1 MHDFFWFGV
10 CVFFLFGGF
19 IIGIALDRVMCERS
33 LTKRPLILTI
43 PYFTNCQSVEVL
55 SACSPVRRYRTNE
68 KSIWYFDNCNI
79 AKD

>member
-1 MHDFFWFGV
+1 MHDFFGLGFYV
-10 CVFFLFGGF
+10 FLFGSF
-19 IIGIALDRVMCERS
+19 IIGIALDRLIRERS
-33 LTKRPLILTI
+33 FTKKPLILTI

-55 SACSPVRRYRTNE
+55 SACSPVRQYRTNE

>member
-1 MHDFFWFGV
+1 MHDFFGLGFVCFVWWFYNRNSERR
-10 CVFFLFGGF
+10 L
-19 IIGIALDRVMCERS
+19 IRERS

-55 SACSPVRRYRTNE
+55 RACSSVRQYRTNE